1 MKTIT
6 DKVLTLL
13 LALFMITYGFYQ
25 GFRFVDNPYQ
35 TEIAYD
41 YTVSDSYTSKGFFIR
56 KEKTFNLN
64 SDGVIHYL
72 YDNGTKV
79 NEGTLIAEYFDSEE
93 EAKKQNTYHI
103 IEQEIDELN
112 KIETNTSV
120 NYSGTAT
127 VSKQI
132 SSAVLS
138 LNESVY
144 SGKMYD
150 IDDFRSQLL
159 SSINKR
165 NIISGKVE
173 NFESKIN
180 ELEEKLSRLGEN
192 QINENQKIFSTMNGF
207 FVNYSDGLENEIST
221 ERLDEL
227 SLEMANEIINN
238 YSQTNN
244 TQNAKIVESHNWYF
258 ALIVPQNQLNKFLNN
273 STVKM
278 DFPTLNLIDIPAKVY
293 DIIQEDGENDSVVV
307 LKSNYIIKELMEQR
321 VTEINVRFKAYN
333 GLKINSEAIRFKDSV
348 KGVYII
354 DDQQIKFKPI
364 EVAYEG
370 NGYILTST
378 KSKLENTVN
387 IFDEVVVEGVE
398 LYDGKPIK

>member
-6 DKVLTLL
+6 DKVLTIL

-25 GFRFVDNPYQ
+25 GLRFVDKPYQ

-56 KEKTFNLN
+56 NEKAFDLN

-79 NEGTLIAEYFDSEE
+79 NEGTLIAECFNSEE
-93 EAKKQNTYHI
+93 DAKRQNTYHMLK
-103 IEQEIDELN
+103 QEIDELK

-120 NYSGTAT
+120 NYTGTAT

-132 SSAVLS
+132 SGAVLS
-138 LNESVY
+138 LNETVY
-144 SGKMYD
+144 KGKMND
-150 IDDFRSQLL
+150 IDNYRSQLL

-173 NFESKIN
+173 NFELKIN
-180 ELEEKLSRLGEN
+180 ELEEKLNRLGDN
-192 QINENQKIFSTMNGF
+192 QIDESQKIFSTMNGF
-207 FVNYSDGLENEIST
+207 FVSHSDGMEDKLSSDILNE
-221 ERLDEL
+221 LNL
-227 SLEMANEIINN
+227 KMVNEVIND
-238 YSQTNN
+238 YSETSNIN
-244 TQNAKIVESHNWYF
+244 DAKIVESHNWYF
-258 ALIVPQNQLNKFLNN
+258 ALIVPEDQLGKFLN
-273 STVKM
+273 SDIVKM
-278 DFPTLNLIDIPAKVY
+278 DFPTLNIIDIPANVY
-293 DIIQEDGENDSVVV
+293 DIIKEDDENDSIVI

-321 VTEINVRFKAYN
+321 VTEINVRFKTYS
-333 GLKINSEAIRFKDSV
+333 GLKINSEAIRFKDSI

-364 EVAYEG
+364 DVAYEG

>member
-138 LNESVY
+138 
-144 SGKMYD
+144 
-150 IDDFRSQLL
+150 
-159 SSINKR
+159 
-165 NIISGKVE
+165 
-173 NFESKIN
+173 
-180 ELEEKLSRLGEN
+180 
-192 QINENQKIFSTMNGF
+192 
-207 FVNYSDGLENEIST
+207 
-221 ERLDEL
+221 
-227 SLEMANEIINN
+227 
-238 YSQTNN
+238 
-244 TQNAKIVESHNWYF
+244 
-258 ALIVPQNQLNKFLNN
+258 
-273 STVKM
+273 
-278 DFPTLNLIDIPAKVY
+278 
-293 DIIQEDGENDSVVV
+293 
-307 LKSNYIIKELMEQR
+307 
-321 VTEINVRFKAYN
+321 
-333 GLKINSEAIRFKDSV
+333 
-348 KGVYII
+348 
-354 DDQQIKFKPI
+354 
-364 EVAYEG
+364 
-370 NGYILTST
+370 
-378 KSKLENTVN
+378 
-387 IFDEVVVEGVE
+387 
-398 LYDGKPIK
+398 